1 MDFEKAIRP
10 LGRFTPMLEKVP
22 QAVRDAVFD
31 IRISVD
37 KPVLLCCGDRI
48 LFLREDGDT
57 AQYFSQNNVTA
68 TREDVEE
75 IFLRLCGYSV
85 YSHMEEIRG
94 GFVSADHALRVGI
107 GGTAVI
113 EKGGIK
119 TVRDVTSLSVRIPRE
134 KRGCAEEV
142 LRYGVDLSRGLLL
155 AGAPSS
161 GKTTLL
167 RDIARYIGTAGHRV
181 VVLDER
187 FELSADGF
195 DLGACTDIL
204 QGYPKQ
210 EGLSHAV
217 RCLSPEYIVCDEL
230 GENDFS
236 AIRAAS
242 FSGVA
247 LIASIHAG
255 SVHEL
260 CCRPLC
266 RGILSLGAFETVA
279 LLHGRSAPTK
289 VEKLFL
295 AGILIVL
302 CAVTAGS
309 SVSARLKMRE
319 KELNIFLEALF
330 ALKNAAAYTAG
341 DLYALLSLCRENAF
355 LRRVWVLSENMDC
368 TAAFKAAAHAFFT
381 YRGDEA
387 LCAAFIDGFGKTDL
401 DGQMAYF
408 ALHEGRVRSA
418 LLAAEQSLAQKGRLC
433 VALGLFVGVS
443 AALIL
448 L

>member
-94 GFVSADHALRVGI
+94 GFVSADRALRVGI

-181 VVLDER
+181 VVLSNTNRLHTTFWPEEYPEIRDAADHR

-195 DLGACTDIL
+195 DLGACTDVL

-295 AGILIVL
+295 AGDLLENNGGDPDCSVRGDRRVIGI
-302 CAVTAGS
+302 CAA
-309 SVSARLKMRE
+309 
-319 KELNIFLEALF
+319 
-330 ALKNAAAYTAG
+330 KNA
-341 DLYALLSLCRENAF
+341 
-355 LRRVWVLSENMDC
+355 
-368 TAAFKAAAHAFFT
+368 
-381 YRGDEA
+381 
-387 LCAAFIDGFGKTDL
+387 
-401 DGQMAYF
+401 
-408 ALHEGRVRSA
+408 
-418 LLAAEQSLAQKGRLC
+418 
-433 VALGLFVGVS
+433 
-443 AALIL
+443 
-448 L
+448 

>member
-94 GFVSADHALRVGI
+94 GFVSADRALRVGI

-142 LRYGVDLSRGLLL
+142 LRCGVDLSRGLLL

-204 QGYPKQ
+204 QGYPKR

-230 GENDFS
+230 GENDLS

-266 RGILSLGAFETVA
+266 R
-279 LLHGRSAPTK
+279 
-289 VEKLFL
+289 
-295 AGILIVL
+295 
-302 CAVTAGS
+302 
-309 SVSARLKMRE
+309 
-319 KELNIFLEALF
+319 
-330 ALKNAAAYTAG
+330 
-341 DLYALLSLCRENAF
+341 
-355 LRRVWVLSENMDC
+355 
-368 TAAFKAAAHAFFT
+368 
-381 YRGDEA
+381 
-387 LCAAFIDGFGKTDL
+387 
-401 DGQMAYF
+401 
-408 ALHEGRVRSA
+408 
-418 LLAAEQSLAQKGRLC
+418 
-433 VALGLFVGVS
+433 
-443 AALIL
+443 
-448 L
+448 

>member
-48 LFLREDGDT
+48 LFLREDGGT

-94 GFVSADHALRVGI
+94 GFVSADRALRVGI

-142 LRYGVDLSRGLLL
+142 LRCGVDLSRGLLL

-230 GENDFS
+230 GENDLS
-236 AIRAAS
+236 AIRSAS

-266 RGILSLGAFETVA
+266 RGILSLGAFETV
-279 LLHGRSAPTK
+279 
-289 VEKLFL
+289 
-295 AGILIVL
+295 
-302 CAVTAGS
+302 
-309 SVSARLKMRE
+309 
-319 KELNIFLEALF
+319 
-330 ALKNAAAYTAG
+330 
-341 DLYALLSLCRENAF
+341 
-355 LRRVWVLSENMDC
+355 
-368 TAAFKAAAHAFFT
+368 AHAFFT

>member
-85 YSHMEEIRG
+85 YSHMEEIRD
-94 GFVSADHALRVGI
+94 GFVSADRALRVGI

-167 RDIARYIGTAGHRV
+167 R
-181 VVLDER
+181 
-187 FELSADGF
+187 ELSADGF
-195 DLGACTDIL
+195 DLSACTDVL
-204 QGYPKQ
+204 QGYPKH

-230 GENDFS
+230 GENDLS
-236 AIRAAS
+236 AIRTAS

-266 RGILSLGAFETVA
+266 REILSLGAFETVA

-295 AGILIVL
+295 AGDLLENNGGNPDCSVRGDRRVIGI
-302 CAVTAGS
+302 CAA
-309 SVSARLKMRE
+309 
-319 KELNIFLEALF
+319 
-330 ALKNAAAYTAG
+330 KNA
-341 DLYALLSLCRENAF
+341 
-355 LRRVWVLSENMDC
+355 
-368 TAAFKAAAHAFFT
+368 
-381 YRGDEA
+381 
-387 LCAAFIDGFGKTDL
+387 
-401 DGQMAYF
+401 
-408 ALHEGRVRSA
+408 
-418 LLAAEQSLAQKGRLC
+418 
-433 VALGLFVGVS
+433 
-443 AALIL
+443 
-448 L
+448 

>member
-94 GFVSADHALRVGI
+94 GFVSADRALRVDI

-142 LRYGVDLSRGLLL
+142 LRCGVDLSRGLLL

-167 RDIARYIGTAGHRV
+167 RDIARYIGTEGHRV

-242 FSGVA
+242 FSGVDRCA
-247 LIASIHAG
+247 AG
-255 SVHEL
+255 F
-260 CCRPLC
+260 C
-266 RGILSLGAFETVA
+266 
-279 LLHGRSAPTK
+279 RSARLKRWHCCTGEVHRRK
-289 VEKLFL
+289 WKSCFWRVIFL
-295 AGILIVL
+295 KTTAAILIVL
-302 CAVTAGS
+302 CAATAGS

-418 LLAAEQSLAQKGRLC
+418 LLAAEQNLAQKGRLC
-433 VALGLFVGVS
+433 VALGLFVGFS

>member
-94 GFVSADHALRVGI
+94 GFVSADRALRVGI

-161 GKTTLL
+161 GKTTRCGILH
-167 RDIARYIGTAGHRV
+167 DISVRRGIAWWCLT
-181 VVLDER
+181 
-187 FELSADGF
+187 S
-195 DLGACTDIL
+195 
-204 QGYPKQ
+204 
-210 EGLSHAV
+210 GLS
-217 RCLSPEYIVCDEL
+217 
-230 GENDFS
+230 
-236 AIRAAS
+236 
-242 FSGVA
+242 
-247 LIASIHAG
+247 
-255 SVHEL
+255 
-260 CCRPLC
+260 
-266 RGILSLGAFETVA
+266 
-279 LLHGRSAPTK
+279 
-289 VEKLFL
+289 
-295 AGILIVL
+295 
-302 CAVTAGS
+302 
-309 SVSARLKMRE
+309 
-319 KELNIFLEALF
+319 
-330 ALKNAAAYTAG
+330 
-341 DLYALLSLCRENAF
+341 
-355 LRRVWVLSENMDC
+355 
-368 TAAFKAAAHAFFT
+368 
-381 YRGDEA
+381 
-387 LCAAFIDGFGKTDL
+387 
-401 DGQMAYF
+401 
-408 ALHEGRVRSA
+408 
-418 LLAAEQSLAQKGRLC
+418 
-433 VALGLFVGVS
+433 
-443 AALIL
+443 
-448 L
+448 

>member
-1 MDFEKAIRP
+1 M
-10 LGRFTPMLEKVP
+10 
-22 QAVRDAVFD
+22 
-31 IRISVD
+31 
-37 KPVLLCCGDRI
+37 
-48 LFLREDGDT
+48 
-57 AQYFSQNNVTA
+57 
-68 TREDVEE
+68 
-75 IFLRLCGYSV
+75 RLCGYSV

-94 GFVSADHALRVGI
+94 GFVSADRALRVGI

-142 LRYGVDLSRGLLL
+142 LRCGVDLSRGLLL

-230 GENDFS
+230 GENDLS

-255 SVHEL
+255 SMHEL

-295 AGILIVL
+295 AGDLLENNGGDPDCSVRGDRRVIGI
-302 CAVTAGS
+302 CAA
-309 SVSARLKMRE
+309 
-319 KELNIFLEALF
+319 
-330 ALKNAAAYTAG
+330 KNA
-341 DLYALLSLCRENAF
+341 
-355 LRRVWVLSENMDC
+355 
-368 TAAFKAAAHAFFT
+368 
-381 YRGDEA
+381 
-387 LCAAFIDGFGKTDL
+387 
-401 DGQMAYF
+401 
-408 ALHEGRVRSA
+408 
-418 LLAAEQSLAQKGRLC
+418 
-433 VALGLFVGVS
+433 
-443 AALIL
+443 
-448 L
+448 

>member
-57 AQYFSQNNVTA
+57 AQYFSQNNVIA

-85 YSHMEEIRG
+85 YSHMEEIRS
-94 GFVSADHALRVGI
+94 GFVSANRALRVGI

-113 EKGGIK
+113 ERGGIK

-187 FELSADGF
+187 FELSADG
-195 DLGACTDIL
+195 LT
-204 QGYPKQ
+204 
-210 EGLSHAV
+210 
-217 RCLSPEYIVCDEL
+217 
-230 GENDFS
+230 
-236 AIRAAS
+236 
-242 FSGVA
+242 
-247 LIASIHAG
+247 
-255 SVHEL
+255 
-260 CCRPLC
+260 
-266 RGILSLGAFETVA
+266 
-279 LLHGRSAPTK
+279 
-289 VEKLFL
+289 
-295 AGILIVL
+295 
-302 CAVTAGS
+302 
-309 SVSARLKMRE
+309 SARAR
-319 KELNIFLEALF
+319 IF
-330 ALKNAAAYTAG
+330 
-341 DLYALLSLCRENAF
+341 CRATRS
-355 LRRVWVLSENMDC
+355 RR
-368 TAAFKAAAHAFFT
+368 
-381 YRGDEA
+381 
-387 LCAAFIDGFGKTDL
+387 GFRTRCGVFHRSTSSAMSSAKTIFRR
-401 DGQMAYF
+401 Y
-408 ALHEGRVRSA
+408 VRHRF
-418 LLAAEQSLAQKGRLC
+418 QGWR
-433 VALGLFVGVS
+433 
-443 AALIL
+443 
-448 L
+448 

>member
-1 MDFEKAIRP
+1 MTNCQPASTSPALEAQGIVKQFIRP
-10 LGRFTPMLEKVP
+10 GQSSPVTALSGVSLTVRTGSLTAIIGPDGAGKTTFMRLVCGLMEPTAGRLTVCGLDVTRTPQAVQDQLSYMPQKFGLYEDLTVAENLELYADLHGVP

-94 GFVSADHALRVGI
+94 GFVSADRALRVGI

-255 SVHEL
+255 SVREL

-295 AGILIVL
+295 AGDLLENNGGDPDCSVRGDRRVIGI
-302 CAVTAGS
+302 CAA
-309 SVSARLKMRE
+309 
-319 KELNIFLEALF
+319 
-330 ALKNAAAYTAG
+330 KNA
-341 DLYALLSLCRENAF
+341 
-355 LRRVWVLSENMDC
+355 
-368 TAAFKAAAHAFFT
+368 
-381 YRGDEA
+381 
-387 LCAAFIDGFGKTDL
+387 
-401 DGQMAYF
+401 
-408 ALHEGRVRSA
+408 
-418 LLAAEQSLAQKGRLC
+418 
-433 VALGLFVGVS
+433 
-443 AALIL
+443 
-448 L
+448 

>member
-57 AQYFSQNNVTA
+57 AQYFLQNNVTA

-94 GFVSADHALRVGI
+94 GFVSADRALRVGI

-295 AGILIVL
+295 AGDLLENNGGDPDCSVRGDRRVIGI
-302 CAVTAGS
+302 CAA
-309 SVSARLKMRE
+309 
-319 KELNIFLEALF
+319 
-330 ALKNAAAYTAG
+330 KNA
-341 DLYALLSLCRENAF
+341 
-355 LRRVWVLSENMDC
+355 
-368 TAAFKAAAHAFFT
+368 
-381 YRGDEA
+381 
-387 LCAAFIDGFGKTDL
+387 
-401 DGQMAYF
+401 
-408 ALHEGRVRSA
+408 
-418 LLAAEQSLAQKGRLC
+418 
-433 VALGLFVGVS
+433 
-443 AALIL
+443 
-448 L
+448 

>member
-94 GFVSADHALRVGI
+94 GFVSADRALRVGI

-142 LRYGVDLSRGLLL
+142 LRCGVDLSRGLLL

-204 QGYPKQ
+204 QGYPKPLETTTFSKADETLFVASLWFTEDQ
-210 EGLSHAV
+210 FPVMALS
-217 RCLSPEYIVCDEL
+217 
-230 GENDFS
+230 
-236 AIRAAS
+236 
-242 FSGVA
+242 
-247 LIASIHAG
+247 
-255 SVHEL
+255 
-260 CCRPLC
+260 
-266 RGILSLGAFETVA
+266 
-279 LLHGRSAPTK
+279 
-289 VEKLFL
+289 
-295 AGILIVL
+295 
-302 CAVTAGS
+302 
-309 SVSARLKMRE
+309 
-319 KELNIFLEALF
+319 
-330 ALKNAAAYTAG
+330 
-341 DLYALLSLCRENAF
+341 
-355 LRRVWVLSENMDC
+355 
-368 TAAFKAAAHAFFT
+368 
-381 YRGDEA
+381 
-387 LCAAFIDGFGKTDL
+387 
-401 DGQMAYF
+401 
-408 ALHEGRVRSA
+408 
-418 LLAAEQSLAQKGRLC
+418 AAETTSPA
-433 VALGLFVGVS
+433 V
-443 AALIL
+443 
-448 L
+448 